1 MFTFI
6 RDMFLGWII
15 FTSEG
20 KQLANT
26 IVSKTFNHIKKN
38 TLKSNEIKEL
48 MSIKDVFIKNNDNE
62 VKYDKH
68 NKHDNRT
75 KN

>member
-6 RDMFLGWII
+6 RDMVLGWII

-20 KQLANT
+20 KQLANK
-26 IVSKTFNHIKKN
+26 IVTKTFNHIKKN
-38 TLKSNEIKEL
+38 TLKSNEFKEL
-48 MSIKDVFIKNNDNE
+48 MTIKDVFIKNDNE

-68 NKHDNRT
+68 NKHDDRT
-75 KN
+75 KD